1 MKLTNGSTT
10 HRGNAV
16 GFFLPALLAVKEIC
30 IRVNT
35 YAVSFC
41 TSADA
46 HKIPNQHFLSV
57 AFGKK
62 KPAGVAG

>member
-1 MKLTNGSTT
+1 M
-10 HRGNAV
+10 V
-16 GFFLPALLAVKEIC
+16 GFFLPASLAVKEKC

-35 YAVSFC
+35 CAVSFC

-46 HKIPNQHFLSV
+46 HEIPNQHFLSV

-62 KPAGVAG
+62 SPLG

>member
-1 MKLTNGSTT
+1 LRFGKPKT

-16 GFFLPALLAVKEIC
+16 GFLLPASLAVKETC

-41 TSADA
+41 TTADTQE
-46 HKIPNQHFLSV
+46 IPNQHFLSV

-62 KPAGVAG
+62 SPLG